1 MDTSRKYRAIL
12 KRPDE
17 SFGHMTN
24 ISLRLE
30 NLQRIVGG
38 YIEVIDLERIHPG
51 LIVIC
56 DEEGK
61 CKDYPFNMP
70 HPLWPNADWL
80 AGDIIVLGVD
90 GEEFT
95 DVPIEFAEWK
105 EIVKKA
111 KEGME

>member
-1 MDTSRKYRAIL
+1 MDTSRKFRAIL

-38 YIEVIDLERIHPG
+38 YIEAVGLERIHPG
-51 LIVIC
+51 LIVLV

-61 CKDYPFNMP
+61 CKDKPFNMP
-70 HPLWPNADWL
+70 HPYYPDKDWF
-80 AGDIIVLGVD
+80 AGDIVVLGVD

-95 DVPIEFAEWK
+95 DCPITFKEWK
-105 EIVKKA
+105 EIVKNA
-111 KEGME
+111 KEV